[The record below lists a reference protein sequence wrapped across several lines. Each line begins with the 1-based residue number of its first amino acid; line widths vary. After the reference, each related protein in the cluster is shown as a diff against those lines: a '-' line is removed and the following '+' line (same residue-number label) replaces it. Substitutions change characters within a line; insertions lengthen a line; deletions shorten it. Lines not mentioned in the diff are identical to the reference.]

1 MALADIKDAKH
12 APAPHLWLRLR
23 RRVAEWLDGEH
34 ALTQRMAGSA
44 FAIRVASAGIMF
56 LSQILLA
63 RWMGGS
69 EFGVYVYV
77 WTWLMLLG
85 DLVHLGV
92 PLTAQRF
99 VPEYT
104 QAKSFDLLRGY
115 FGGSLWITFTM
126 GTVAAIIGALIV
138 RAIEN
143 SIDSHLILP
152 FYFACAALPFYA
164 VTFMMDGLARSYN
177 WINLALLSPYIVRP
191 IMVIAAVGVL
201 RLSGVALDAATVMG
215 TLAAAT
221 WLTVLIQLLQLNRGL
236 KAAVAPG
243 RKAYDLRLWLG
254 TSLPIVL
261 VWGMYTLLTSTDVLV
276 LKQFRP
282 AEDVAHY
289 YAAAKTL
296 ALMSIIQF
304 AVAAAA
310 AHRFTTYH
318 VDGDREGLAA
328 FAAETVRW
336 VFWPSLAASLLV
348 IALGRPLLMLFG
360 PDFVAGY
367 PVMAILA
374 IGQLARASIGP
385 AERLLNMLGQQR
397 ICAVAY
403 AAAFTFNIVTC
414 VLLAPTYGGVGAACA
429 TAGAFVVE
437 SLLLF
442 VIARRKLGLHMFIWR
457 PRGHN

>member
-1 MALADIKDAKH
+1 MALTDIKDTKPSA
-12 APAPHLWLRLR
+12 ARQLLLRLR
-23 RRVAEWLDGEH
+23 QRVAEWLDGEH
-34 ALTQRMAGSA
+34 SLTQRMAGAA

-56 LSQILLA
+56 VSQILLA

-69 EFGVYVYV
+69 EFGTYVYV

-104 QAKSFDLLRGY
+104 QAKSYDLLRGY
-115 FGGSLWITFTM
+115 LAGSRWITFTA
-126 GTVAAIIGALIV
+126 GTAIAIIGALIV
-138 RAIEN
+138 RAIETRL
-143 SIDSHLILP
+143 DSNVILP
-152 FYFACAALPFYA
+152 FYFACIALPIYA
-164 VTFMMDGLARSYN
+164 FTFMMDGLARSYN

-191 IMVIAAVGVL
+191 IMLIAAVGVL
-201 RLSGVALDAATVMG
+201 HFARVRLDAATVMG
-215 TLAAAT
+215 VLAAAT
-221 WLTVLIQLLQLNRGL
+221 WLTALTQLLQLDRRL
-236 KAAVAPG
+236 KAVVAPG
-243 RKAYDLRLWLG
+243 PKSYDFKLWLG
-254 TSLPIVL
+254 TSLPVIL

-296 ALMSIIQF
+296 ALISIIHF
-304 AVAAAA
+304 AVAATA

-318 VDGDREGLAA
+318 VAGDRDGLAA

-336 VFWPSLAASLLV
+336 VFWPSLAASLIV
-348 IALGRPLLMLFG
+348 IVLGRPVLMLFG

-367 PVMAILA
+367 PIMAILA
-374 IGQLARASIGP
+374 VGQLARASIGP

-403 AAAFTFNIVTC
+403 AAAFTFNIVSC
-414 VLLAPTYGGVGAACA
+414 VLLAPRYGGIGAAGA

-437 SLLLF
+437 SVLLF
-442 VIARRKLGLHMFIWR
+442 WIARRKLGLHMFIWR
-457 PRGHN
+457 PRQKT